1 VLHSIGDLEMLEVH
15 VGGEVEMGGL
25 PFLSKLVAIAG
36 DRQKGLTEGDTH
48 THTHT
53 WYTYLS

>member
-1 VLHSIGDLEMLEVH
+1 MLEVH

-53 WYTYLS
+53 WYRDNILNSMFL